1 MTDNFKSKEPLYMR
15 IAARIREQI
24 LSGKLKSGDPV
35 KSMRLL
41 AIENNV
47 SVITTKKAYQI
58 LVDEK
63 LLTAFMGK
71 GYFVT
76 DLAKEMSAEY
86 HLRNIENNLSDAV
99 CSAKSV
105 NLGINEIY
113 NILKTL
119 WKDDMCHRD
128 TSTEEQCYEH

>member
-1 MTDNFKSKEPLYMR
+1 MTDNFKSKEPLYMQ
-15 IAARIREQI
+15 IAAQIREQI

-76 DLAKEMSAEY
+76 DFAKEMSVEY
-86 HLRNIENNLSDAV
+86 HLRNIENNLSGAV
-99 CSAKSV
+99 CSAKAI

-113 NILKTL
+113 HLLETFWN
-119 WKDDMCHRD
+119 DDVCHGD
-128 TSTEEQCYEH
+128 ASLEEKYYEH